1 MQLEALLIQN
11 NDLLIS
17 QQKVFEAEIA
27 SKDREIAELRRTV
40 QVQENVEKRNVMM
53 LKMKEEALKRYKK
66 NGPEALQEHV
76 KDLMEEI
83 KMLKDTEQYKNP
95 HVARL
100 MSENTSLK
108 E

>member
-1 MQLEALLIQN
+1 M
-11 NDLLIS
+11 
-17 QQKVFEAEIA
+17 
-27 SKDREIAELRRTV
+27 
-40 QVQENVEKRNVMM
+40 MM